1 MVKLDLKDRKI
12 LYQLDLNSR
21 QSLSQIGRKVGL
33 SKVSVG
39 NRIKKLEEQG
49 IIKNYYTVIDSS
61 KLGYISFRFYLVYQN
76 TTPEIEKEILD
87 YFVND
92 KNTWWVA
99 SLRGGFNLAVAI
111 WVKNMYD
118 FHVFWEKTLNKYRDY
133 FQKQVFSVYFQLS
146 SFRYSFLLLDEYKKE
161 DRKEFEIAGSGR
173 RVEIDELDSK
183 ILNVIASNSRI
194 PLTQISE
201 KLHSSVTTLKK
212 RIKKLIKLRI
222 ILGFRI
228 NIDHLKLGL
237 QIYKIDITLNNYRK
251 REQIIDYI
259 ALNPHLSHL
268 AKSAGIADLELG
280 VFVENPERIHQMMK
294 DLIDK
299 FPNLIKNYNY
309 FYQSK
314 IHKMLYMPE
323 E

>member
-1 MVKLDLKDRKI
+1 MVKIDLKDRKI

-39 NRIKKLEEQG
+39 NRIKRLEEQG

-61 KLGYISFRFYLVYQN
+61 KLGYISFRFYLVYQD

-87 YFVND
+87 YFVNN

-99 SLRGGFNLAVAI
+99 SLRGGFNLAVAV
-111 WVKNMYD
+111 WVKNVYD
-118 FHVFWEKTLNKYRDY
+118 FHVFWEKTLIKYRDY

-146 SFRYSFLLLDEYKKE
+146 SFRYSFLLLDEYKKG
-161 DRKEFEIAGSGR
+161 DREEFEIAGSGR

-212 RIKKLIKLRI
+212 RINKLIKLKI

-237 QIYKIDITLNNYRK
+237 QIYKIDINLNNYRK
-251 REQIIDYI
+251 RKQIIDYI

-280 VFVENPERIHQMMK
+280 VFIENPERIHQMMK
-294 DLIDK
+294 DLIVK